1 MRSYDI
7 VVIGAGVIG
16 SSIAFELAKEGL
28 RVGLLDRQ
36 PPGREASWAA
46 GGMLACG
53 AEMMGTVGLVA
64 LVRTSLALYPEF
76 VRAVEEASGRDTGY
90 RAEGTL
96 ILFFP
101 PEAERR
107 ATELVKEQHRLELE
121 AEKLAGDEA
130 RALEPAISKQAESA
144 VRLPQ
149 EASVDNRALVE
160 AVVAAGEKQGVEV
173 RAGVAVTGIAMEK
186 DRATGVQ
193 AGAERIPAGQVVVA
207 AGCYTGLIPGVARYA
222 PTRPVRGQ
230 MAALEAPAVRLRQ
243 TVRSELGYL
252 VPRPNGR
259 IVAGSTLE
267 EVGYEKG
274 LTAGGLKRVLTGA
287 VEMVPALAGAAVV
300 ETWSGLR
307 PDTPDHLP
315 VLGPTDITG
324 LSIATGH
331 FKDGILLAPVT
342 ARLARE
348 WITGQPVSI
357 RLEEFSPLRFAGAR
371 RAASND

>member
-1 MRSYDI
+1 MPSYD
-7 VVIGAGVIG
+7 VVIIGAGVIG
-16 SSIAFELAKEGL
+16 GSIAFELAKEHL

-76 VRAVEEASGRDTGY
+76 VRAVEEVSGRGTGY

-107 ATELVKEQHRLELE
+107 AAELVEEQHRLELD
-121 AEKLAGDEA
+121 AEKLPGSEA
-130 RALEPAISKQAESA
+130 RALEPAVSPQAEVA

-149 EASVDNRALVE
+149 EAAVDNRALVE
-160 AVVAAGEKQGVEV
+160 AVLAAGEKKGVEL
-173 RAGVAVTGIAMEK
+173 RAGVAVTGIVTENG
-186 DRATGVQ
+186 RATGVE
-193 AGAERIPAGQVVVA
+193 AGAERIAAGQVVVA
-207 AGCYTGLIPGVARYA
+207 AGCYSGLIPLVARYA

-230 MAALEAPAVRLRQ
+230 MAALIAPAVRLRR

-252 VPRPNGR
+252 VPRTNGR

-267 EVGYEKG
+267 DVGYEKG
-274 LTAGGLKRVLTGA
+274 LTAGGLSRVLTGA
-287 VEMVPALAGAAVV
+287 VKMVPALAEAAVV

-315 VLGPTDITG
+315 VLGPTDIAG

-348 WITGQPVSI
+348 WITGRPASI
-357 RLEEFSPLRFAGAR
+357 RLDEFSPLRFLRASGA
-371 RAASND
+371 AAR

>member
-1 MRSYDI
+1 MPSYD
-7 VVIGAGVIG
+7 VVLIGAGIIG
-16 SSIAFELAKEGL
+16 SSIALELAREKL

-53 AEMMGTVGLVA
+53 AEMMGTVGLVP
-64 LVRTSLALYPEF
+64 LVRTSMALYPEF
-76 VRAVEEASGRDTGY
+76 VDAVEAASRRQTGY
-90 RAEGTL
+90 RAHGTL

-101 PEAERR
+101 PEAGQH
-107 ATELVKEQHRLELE
+107 AAALVEEQHRLELA
-121 AEKLAGDEA
+121 AEKLTGDEA
-130 RALEPAISKQAESA
+130 RAVEPDISPHAEAA
-144 VRLPQ
+144 VRLPE
-149 EASVDNRALVE
+149 EASVDTRALVE
-160 AVVAAGEKQGVEV
+160 AVVAAAETEGVEV
-173 RAGVAVTGIAMEK
+173 RSGVAVTGILVENG
-186 DRATGVQ
+186 RATGVL
-193 AGAERIPAGQVVVA
+193 AGAERIPAGHVVVT
-207 AGCYTGLIPGVARYA
+207 AGCYSSLIPLVERYA

-230 MAALEAPAVRLRQ
+230 MAALEAPQVRLSQ

-252 VPRPNGR
+252 VPRPTGR

-274 LTAGGLKRVLTGA
+274 LTAAGLRRILTGA
-287 VEMVPALAGAAVV
+287 VEMLPALANARVV

-315 VLGPTDITG
+315 VLGPTDIPG

-348 WITGQPVSI
+348 WITGRPVSVP
-357 RLEEFSPLRFAGAR
+357 LEEFSPLRFLRAN
-371 RAASND
+371 RAASP

>member
-1 MRSYDI
+1 MRSYD
-7 VVIGAGVIG
+7 VVIIGAGVIG
-16 SSIAFELAKEGL
+16 GSIALELAKEKL

-53 AEMMGTVGLVA
+53 AEMMGTVGLVP
-64 LVRTSLALYPEF
+64 LVRTSIALYPEF
-76 VRAVEEASGRDTGY
+76 VRAVEQASGRRVGY
-90 RAEGTL
+90 RADGTL

-101 PEAERR
+101 PEAERH
-107 ATELVKEQHRLELE
+107 AAELVQEQHRLELG
-121 AEKLAGDEA
+121 AEKLTGDEA
-130 RALEPAISKQAESA
+130 RALEPAISPYAEAA
-144 VRLPQ
+144 VRLPE

-160 AVVAAGEKQGVEV
+160 AVVAAAEKEGVEV
-173 RAGVAVTGIAMEK
+173 RAGVAVTGIVLEK
-186 DRATGVQ
+186 DRATGVL
-193 AGAERIPAGQVVVA
+193 AGEERIPAGQVVVA
-207 AGCYTGLIPGVARYA
+207 AGCYSSLIPVVDRYA

-230 MAALEAPAVRLRQ
+230 MAALEARAVRLGQ
-243 TVRSELGYL
+243 TVRSERGYL
-252 VPRPNGR
+252 VSRTNGR
-259 IVAGSTLE
+259 VVAGSTLE

-274 LTAGGLKRVLTGA
+274 LTAAGLRRILSGA
-287 VEMVPALAGAAVV
+287 VEMVPALANAAVV

-315 VLGPTDITG
+315 VLGPTDIAG

-348 WITGQPVSI
+348 WLTGRPVSI
-357 RLEEFSPLRFAGAR
+357 PLEEFSPLRFLRAS
-371 RAASND
+371 RAAKR

>member
-1 MRSYDI
+1 MPSYDV

-16 SSIAFELAKEGL
+16 GSIAFELAKERL
-28 RVGLLDRQ
+28 RVALLDRQ

-101 PEAERR
+101 PEAQRR
-107 ATELVKEQHRLELE
+107 AAELVEEQHRLELE
-121 AEKLAGDEA
+121 AEILAGNEA
-130 RALEPAISKQAESA
+130 RALEPAVSPQAQAA

-149 EASVDNRALVE
+149 EAAVDNRALVE
-160 AVVAAGEKQGVEV
+160 AVVAAGVNKGVEV
-173 RAGVAVTGIAMEK
+173 RAGVEVTGILTEK
-186 DRATGVQ
+186 GRATGVE
-193 AGAERIPAGQVVVA
+193 AGAERIAAAQVVVA
-207 AGCYTGLIPGVARYA
+207 AGCYSGLIPLVARYA

-230 MAALEAPAVRLRQ
+230 MAALETPAVRLRR

-267 EVGYEKG
+267 DVGYEKG
-274 LTAGGLKRVLTGA
+274 LTAGGLERVLTGA
-287 VEMVPALAGAAVV
+287 VRMVPALAEAPVV

-315 VLGPTDITG
+315 VLGPTDLAG

-348 WITGQPVSI
+348 WITGQPASI
-357 RLEEFSPLRFAGAR
+357 RLDEFSPLRFLRASGA
-371 RAASND
+371 AAR

>member
-1 MRSYDI
+1 MPSYDV

-16 SSIAFELAKEGL
+16 GSIAFELAKERL
-28 RVGLLDRQ
+28 RVALLDRQ

-101 PEAERR
+101 PEAQRR
-107 ATELVKEQHRLELE
+107 AAELVEEQHRLELE
-121 AEKLAGDEA
+121 AEILAGNEA
-130 RALEPAISKQAESA
+130 RALEPAVSPQAQAA

-149 EASVDNRALVE
+149 EAAVDNRALVE
-160 AVVAAGEKQGVEV
+160 AVVAAGVNKGVEV
-173 RAGVAVTGIAMEK
+173 RAGVEVTGILTEK
-186 DRATGVQ
+186 GRATGVE
-193 AGAERIPAGQVVVA
+193 AGAERIAAAQVVVA
-207 AGCYTGLIPGVARYA
+207 AGCYSGLIPLVARYA

-230 MAALEAPAVRLRQ
+230 MAALETPAVRLRR

-267 EVGYEKG
+267 DVGYEKG
-274 LTAGGLKRVLTGA
+274 LTAGGLERVLTGA
-287 VEMVPALAGAAVV
+287 VRMVPALAEAPVV

-315 VLGPTDITG
+315 VLGLTDLAG

-348 WITGQPVSI
+348 WITGQPASI
-357 RLEEFSPLRFAGAR
+357 RLDEFSPLRFLRASGA
-371 RAASND
+371 AAR